1 MKFLIDNAL
10 SPKLAKGLIKAGHDA
25 IHVRDIGLQS
35 ADDQSIFQLAAKE
48 NRIIISADTD
58 FGTILALRTELKPS
72 VILFR
77 RGTDRRPQLQLK
89 LLTSNLPSIQEQL
102 DEGSIVVF
110 EENRIRI
117 RSLPID

>member
-77 RGTDRRPQLQLK
+77 RGTDRRPQLQLN